1 MARLKS
7 CPSRKRVRIKNVRAA
22 RKASQNRNARAALK
36 ASENQMSEQNGDAK
50 VLLEHVTKVL
60 VDAPDQVSVNHV
72 EEDGETVLEL
82 TVAEADLG
90 RVIGKSGR
98 TARALR
104 TLLSAAGVKA
114 GKRYALEILE

>member
-1 MARLKS
+1 
-7 CPSRKRVRIKNVRAA
+7 
-22 RKASQNRNARAALK
+22 
-36 ASENQMSEQNGDAK
+36 MSEQNGNAK
-50 VLLEHVTKVL
+50 ILIEHVIKAL
-60 VDAPDQVSVNHV
+60 VDTPDQVSVNHV
-72 EEDGETVLEL
+72 EEEGETVLEL
-82 TVAEADLG
+82 TVAETDLG

>member
-1 MARLKS
+1 
-7 CPSRKRVRIKNVRAA
+7 
-22 RKASQNRNARAALK
+22 
-36 ASENQMSEQNGDAK
+36 
-50 VLLEHVTKVL
+50 
-60 VDAPDQVSVNHV
+60 VSNV

-82 TVAEADLG
+82 TVAESDLG